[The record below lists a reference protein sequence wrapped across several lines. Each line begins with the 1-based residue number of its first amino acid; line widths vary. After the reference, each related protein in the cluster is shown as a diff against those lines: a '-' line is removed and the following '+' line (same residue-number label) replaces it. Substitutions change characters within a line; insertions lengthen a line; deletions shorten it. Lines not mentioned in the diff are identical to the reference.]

1 MAPSNPHQSSNFRVV
16 FGHQFIISQT
26 LSSSFVSVITESL
39 GELVT
44 IVQIVPASS
53 PVEGPV
59 LRGSLGALVTGT
71 TSKKVVLAVS
81 ADHTHHPSTYDALNK
96 RCFGSTYLES
106 KRNRF
111 IDSYWWGG
119 VLLLVGA
126 CTCGGCTA
134 TGRGVYCY
142 CGGVYCY
149 WLGCVLLLVGVCTA
163 TGGGVYCYWW
173 GRVLLLVGAC
183 TATGGGVYCYW
194 WGCVLLLVG
203 ACTGGG
209 CTATGEGVYCYWWGC
224 VLLLVGVCT
233 ATGGGVY
240 CYW

>member
-1 MAPSNPHQSSNFRVV
+1 MAPSDPHQSSNFHVV

-39 GELVT
+39 GKLVT

-71 TSKKVVLAVS
+71 TPKKVVLAVS

-111 IDSYWWGG
+111 IDSYWWGC

-126 CTCGGCTA
+126 CTG
-134 TGRGVYCY
+134 
-142 CGGVYCY
+142 GGVYCY

-173 GRVLLLVGAC
+173 GCVLLLVGCVLLLVGAC
-183 TATGGGVYCYW
+183 TATGEGVYCYC

-203 ACTGGG
+203 GCTGG
-209 CTATGEGVYCYWWGC
+209 
-224 VLLLVGVCT
+224 VCT
-233 ATGGGVY
+233 SGGVY
-240 CYW
+240 WCVCVCTTTGDYSLVSTHNLPKDVAT